1 MPCHCGGVGAHTGA
15 EQGRSC
21 IKFKKNYKMQQIWVK
36 SSSGGIFQHVSFG
49 EKEMEA
55 EIC

>member
-1 MPCHCGGVGAHTGA
+1 
-15 EQGRSC
+15 
-21 IKFKKNYKMQQIWVK
+21 MQQIWVK

-49 EKEMEA
+49 EKEMDA